1 MPCHYCTGTGVER
14 LSIWLRGFWVDLA
27 VEPEG
32 GTWRLRVVG
41 RERAPLA
48 VVSLTWHAMELD
60 FWLGRS
66 RATWSS
72 LEAART
78 VGDDVV
84 RELRARRA

>member
-1 MPCHYCTGTGVER
+1 MPCHYCAGAGIER

-27 VEPEG
+27 IEPEG

-48 VVSLTWHAMELD
+48 VVRLTWHAMGLD

-66 RATWSS
+66 RETWSR
-72 LEAART
+72 LEAVRAVGNVVACALRT
-78 VGDDVV
+78 
-84 RELRARRA
+84 RRA